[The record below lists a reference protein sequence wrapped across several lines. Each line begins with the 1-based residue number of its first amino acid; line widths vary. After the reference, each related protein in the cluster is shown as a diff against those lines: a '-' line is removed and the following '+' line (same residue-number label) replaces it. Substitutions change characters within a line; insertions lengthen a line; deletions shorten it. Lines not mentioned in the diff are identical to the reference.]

1 MNFSQV
7 MTAPSPSAGP
17 ELLAFLNTLETY
29 NETQAMAGIDD
40 GYLATIARVRGY
52 SLMTSR
58 IDDDN

>member
-1 MNFSQV
+1 